1 MDQSMGTESG
11 IFLFIRRNADES
23 AAGER
28 REKIHPFFSWVPS
41 AIGSGPAPA
50 AGGRAGSHSGNAGS
64 YGYAGGI
71 L

>member
-11 IFLFIRRNADES
+11 VFLFICRNSDES
-23 AAGER
+23 AAVER

-41 AIGSGPAPA
+41 AISSGPTSA
-50 AGGRAGSHSGNAGS
+50 AGGRAGSYSGNAGS